1 VGWFGRK
8 CEHRLDWF
16 HISRRLDRLHKLLL
30 YLPRSPIYGSRLA
43 FHSRNLNRIKY
54 QLWNSGIERADWGM
68 RIFRAGLAE
77 DAWDSPQEIKR
88 FQYVESQLDELRS
101 YLYANET
108 AVHEYAKTFREGGR
122 GSSAHVE
129 STVNQLINWR
139 FCKKQQMRWTRTGA
153 QGLLHVRTALIN
165 GTLSHYSGHQPLSQ
179 AA

>member
-1 VGWFGRK
+1 M
-8 CEHRLDWF
+8 
-16 HISRRLDRLHKLLL
+16 
-30 YLPRSPIYGSRLA
+30 
-43 FHSRNLNRIKY
+43 
-54 QLWNSGIERADWGM
+54 ADWGM

-77 DAWDSPQEIKR
+77 DAWDSPQQLKR

-108 AVHEYAKTFREGGR
+108 AVHDYARTFREGGR
-122 GSSAHVE
+122 VSSAYME

-165 GTLSHYSGHQPLSQ
+165 GTLSHYSGQQPLLQ